1 MLAEYFGSTSSETKG
16 DASHDIESGK
26 RSLLLAPIG
35 FEVNL
40 LSQVLCLL
48 YNKWITSHFS

>member
-16 DASHDIESGK
+16 AASHDEESGK
-26 RSLLLAPIG
+26 HSPILAPIG
-35 FEVNL
+35 FEVNF

-48 YNKWITSHFS
+48 YKWITSHFS